1 MPTLQLHTNV
11 TVAPERRAELLARLS
26 AAVAELLGK
35 PESYV
40 MVLLDDGCALSFG
53 GSTEPTALLELLS
66 LGLPESETPRHARA
80 LCALCETLLGVP
92 ERRVYIDFRS
102 PPRHLFGWNGGT
114 FQDPRRD

>member
-11 TVAPERRAELLARLS
+11 TVPDAQRAELLGRLS
-26 AAVAELLGK
+26 TAVAELLGK

-40 MVLLDDGCALSFG
+40 MVLLDDRCALSLG

-66 LGLPESETPRHARA
+66 LGLPEAETPRYARV
-80 LCALCETLLGVP
+80 LCALCEALLGVP
-92 ERRVYIDFRS
+92 ERRVYIDFRT